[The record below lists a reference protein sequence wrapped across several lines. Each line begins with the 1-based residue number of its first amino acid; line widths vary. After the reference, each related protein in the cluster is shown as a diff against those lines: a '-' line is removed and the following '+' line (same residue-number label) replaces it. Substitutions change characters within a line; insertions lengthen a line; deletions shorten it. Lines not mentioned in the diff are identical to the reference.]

1 MFSIDFGFDEL
12 LIAVSEVATPMTS
25 SSQNQ
30 ENEEQKEKDKSDKY
44 IVCESSF

>member
-1 MFSIDFGFDEL
+1 MFSIDFGFGEL
-12 LIAVSEVATPMTS
+12 VVAVGEVATPMTS